1 MLLCCKV
8 PSKIYIF
15 VQTIFPKTMK
25 NFSKLLLIIFIAFLL
40 FYWQMPVI
48 RYGFS
53 QIGIIVLIVSIIL
66 FLLSTSIKFI
76 QKGNDVSMDMGQK
89 TAPAWIKYL
98 FIASLV
104 YVVVLPF
111 VTSSTLF
118 HARKYQQLIGKVNIG
133 KKISDHIIPISLD
146 EVRIVDKDLAN
157 LVGEKVLGS
166 QPALGSQ
173 VELGEFCIQK
183 VNNQLVWVAPLEHS
197 GFFKWFSNSEGTPG
211 YVVVSVTNERD
222 VKLVQS
228 VQNKP
233 IKIKYQEGAFLFD
246 NLQRHVYFN
255 GHTTVGLTDFS
266 FEIDDAGKPF
276 WVITT
281 FEKAVGF
288 GGKNANGIIVVD
300 AQNGDIQQFG
310 LNNIPKWVDRVQP
323 SNFIQTQLNDWGE
336 YVNGYWNFANTDKLQ
351 TTEKMMLVYG
361 KDNKSYWY
369 TGLTSVGKDES
380 TVGFMLVDTRTK
392 EATYYKQSGAT
403 ELAAQHSAEGKVQEK
418 GYRATTPIPYNIN
431 NIPTYVM
438 TLKDNGGLVKMYAMV
453 GINDY
458 TVVGVGNTLRETLT
472 SFKNTYNM
480 TGNKISGNTP
490 SVKKE
495 VISTIVRIQNDVKN
509 GNSFY
514 YFILKDSPKVFVG
527 SSNISTQLPISQIGD
542 KIRVTYDEDLEK
554 VIDISTFENFDLQ

>member
-1 MLLCCKV
+1 MKNIFKVLLCV
-8 PSKIYIF
+8 
-15 VQTIFPKTMK
+15 
-25 NFSKLLLIIFIAFLL
+25 LIAFLL
-40 FYWQMPVI
+40 FYTQMPVL

-53 QIGIIVLIVSIIL
+53 QIGIIVLILTVVLFFLYSSFNVENKGQKISMRESPSWIIYL
-66 FLLSTSIKFI
+66 FLTGL
-76 QKGNDVSMDMGQK
+76 
-89 TAPAWIKYL
+89 A
-98 FIASLV
+98 

-111 VTSSTLF
+111 VTSSPLF
-118 HARKYQQLIGKVNIG
+118 HSQKYQQLIGKVNIG
-133 KKISDHIIPISLD
+133 KKISDHITPISLE

-211 YVVVSVTNERD
+211 YVTVSVTNERD

-228 VQNKP
+228 IQNKP
-233 IKIKYQEGAFLFD
+233 IKVKYQEGAFFGDHLH
-246 NLQRHVYFN
+246 RHVYFHGYN
-255 GHTTVGLTDFS
+255 TVGLTDFS
-266 FEIDDAGKPF
+266 FEIDDTGKPF
-276 WVITT
+276 WVITSY
-281 FEKAVGF
+281 EKSIGF

-300 AQNGDIQQFG
+300 AQSGDIQQFG
-310 LNNIPKWVDRVQP
+310 LNDIPKWVDRVQP
-323 SNFIQTQLNDWGE
+323 SNFIQAQLDDWGK

-351 TTEKMMLVYG
+351 TTERMTLVYG

-392 EATYYKQSGAT
+392 EATYYKQSG
-403 ELAAQHSAEGKVQEK
+403 EK
-418 GYRATTPIPYNIN
+418 GYKATMPIPYNIN

-438 TLKDNGGLVKMYAMV
+438 ALKDNGGLVKMYAMV

-480 TGNKISGNTP
+480 TGNKLSGNTP

-542 KIRVTYDEDLEK
+542 KIKISYDDDIEK
-554 VIDISTFENFDLQ
+554 VIDVSSFENFSLK

>member
-1 MLLCCKV
+1 MK
-8 PSKIYIF
+8 KILK
-15 VQTIFPKTMK
+15 P
-25 NFSKLLLIIFIAFLL
+25 LLIILIAFVL
-40 FYWQMPVI
+40 FYLQMPVL

-53 QIGIIVLIVSIIL
+53 QIGFIFLILSAIL
-66 FLLSTSIKFI
+66 FLLSTSMKFE
-76 QKGNDVSMDMGQK
+76 QKGNNINMVKGVK
-89 TAPAWIKYL
+89 PVPAWIKYL
-98 FIASLV
+98 FWASLV

-111 VTSSTLF
+111 VTSSPIF
-118 HARKYQQLIGKVNIG
+118 HAQKYQQLIGKVNIG

-197 GFFKWFSNSEGTPG
+197 GFFKWLSNSEGTPG
-211 YVVVSVTNERD
+211 YVMVSVTNERD

-228 VQNKP
+228 IQNKP
-233 IKIKYQEGAFLFD
+233 IKIKYQEGAYFFD
-246 NLQRHVYFN
+246 NLHRHAYFN
-255 GHTTVGLTDFS
+255 GYSTVGLTDFS
-266 FEIDDAGKPF
+266 FEIDDSGKPF

-281 FEKAVGF
+281 YEKSIGF
-288 GGKNANGIIVVD
+288 GGKNANGVIIVD
-300 AQNGDIQQFG
+300 AQSGEIQQFG

-323 SNFIQTQLNDWGE
+323 SNFIQAQLDDWGE
-336 YVNGYWNFANTDKLQ
+336 YVNGYWNFANTDKLE
-351 TTEKMMLVYG
+351 TTEGMILVYG

-403 ELAAQHSAEGKVQEK
+403 EVAAQHSAEGKVQEK

-438 TLKDNGGLVKMYAMV
+438 ALKDNGGLVKMYAMV

-480 TGNKISGNTP
+480 TGNKLSGSTP
-490 SVKKE
+490 TVKKE
-495 VISTIVRIQNDVKN
+495 IISTIVRIQNDVKN

-514 YFILKDSPKVFVG
+514 YFTLKDSPKIFVG
-527 SSNISTQLPISQIGD
+527 SSNISTQLPISQVGD
-542 KIRVTYDEDLEK
+542 KIKVTYDEDLEK
-554 VIDISTFENFDLQ
+554 VIDVSTFENFNLN